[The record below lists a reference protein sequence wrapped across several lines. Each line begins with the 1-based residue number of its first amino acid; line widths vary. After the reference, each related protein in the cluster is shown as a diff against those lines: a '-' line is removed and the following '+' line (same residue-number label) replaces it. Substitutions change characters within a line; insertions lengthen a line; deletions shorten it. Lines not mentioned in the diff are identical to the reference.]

1 MDALSNAD
9 GSTSQYIG
17 HAWWRCKRINNRI
30 GFAQLSLCKPFVFTI
45 YKKRV
50 MPTTGIG
57 YITTGSF
64 NRDTEQFSLSTDESI
79 CGLLFD
85 TTYFQNPFDDYPL
98 IQQYLG
104 NEQTIV
110 INNLTEA
117 AMYGLSDN
125 QFMNGVS
132 YYHIKAFYDYVGADA
147 PLYICFTSDGQKWSA
162 VEKMQS
168 AANGKIFQIGIWTA
182 QCIWNVSSGTI
193 GFTDL
198 CSNLEDAAEEL
209 TGKVGTE
216 TMNTSPLSLIVS
228 PNTSISL
235 SGVALQDVPT
245 AISLDLP
252 KLSVCLF
259 QNGTDAVHTMQNTNP
274 YNAPVGCIGLLMAC
288 LHLAYAEECI
298 GYVAKFNLN
307 KNDDFE
313 NAEIYFGGKYIG
325 VDEITYLVG
334 NYVAMKGYIMP
345 CTYSGKEAEVFFSG
359 DPTLSDGDYN
369 VIANNRIMHKCRRCV
384 YSALLPYIHAN
395 HLLDT
400 TSSGL
405 SDAAQTIITSAIG
418 DKLDAI
424 MINNVGESQIDGRA
438 ISISKSDTI
447 LTTDAI
453 SVDLSIGLV
462 NYNKTLN
469 EKDDYIV

>member
-1 MDALSNAD
+1 
-9 GSTSQYIG
+9 
-17 HAWWRCKRINNRI
+17 
-30 GFAQLSLCKPFVFTI
+30 
-45 YKKRV
+45 

-64 NRDTEQFSLSTDESI
+64 NQDAEQFLLPTDESV

-85 TTYFQNPFDDYPL
+85 TTFFQNPFDDYPL

-125 QFMNGVS
+125 KFMNGVP
-132 YYHIKAFYDYVGADA
+132 YYHIKAYYDYIGSDA
-147 PLYICFTSDGQKWSA
+147 PLYLCFTSDGKTWSA
-162 VEKMQS
+162 IGEMQS
-168 AANGKIFQIGIWTA
+168 AANGKIFQIGVWTA
-182 QCIWNVSSGTI
+182 QCIWNVSGNAI

-198 CSNLEDAAEEL
+198 CDNLESAAEEL
-209 TGKVGTE
+209 DGKVDNSTVGTV
-216 TMNTSPLSLIVS
+216 PLSLIVS

-235 SGVALQDVPT
+235 SGVALQDVPIAT
-245 AISLDLP
+245 SLNLP

-259 QNGTDAVHTMQNTNP
+259 QNGTDTVHTMQNANP
-274 YNAPVGCIGLLMAC
+274 YKAPVGCIGLLMAC

-307 KNDDFE
+307 ANDDFE
-313 NAEIYFGGKYIG
+313 NAEVYFGGEYIG
-325 VDEITYLVG
+325 VNDIIYTVD
-334 NYVAMKGYIMP
+334 NSVAQKGYILP
-345 CTYSGKEAEVFFSG
+345 CTYKGKEAEVFFTG

-384 YSALLPYIHAN
+384 GSALLPYIHAG

-400 TSSGL
+400 VNGGL
-405 SDAAQTIITSAIG
+405 SDTAQTIVVSAIA
-418 DKLDAI
+418 DKLDSI
-424 MINNVGESQIDGRA
+424 MVNSVGQSQVNGRSV
-438 ISISKSDTI
+438 SISKSDTI

-453 SVDLSIGLV
+453 SVSLSIGLV
-462 NYNKTLN
+462 NYNKTIN